1 MDEIQK
7 KNVQKC
13 LMFTKKRMK
22 TLLINFFPK
31 NRVRNVFD
39 LFALHKL
46 EDVFECDSSQ
56 TVL

>member
-1 MDEIQK
+1 MFDVYK
-7 KNVQKC
+7 KENEN
-13 LMFTKKRMK
+13 F
-22 TLLINFFPK
+22 INQLFPK